1 MANILIITGTV
12 YGGAQ
17 FVAEQVQE
25 LLQGKGHTVTLTEA
39 PTVQC
44 VKSDDNDT
52 LLIISSTT
60 GQGDLPDNLVKFYN
74 ELKDQ
79 MPLVPHKRYNVIALG
94 DSSYGE
100 TYCGG
105 GKQLDEMFAELQAV
119 KLGEWLQIDACETL
133 QPEDAAVPWAEE
145 WAELL

>member
-25 LLQGKGHTVTLTEA
+25 LLQGEGHTVTLTES

-44 VKSDDNDT
+44 VKSPDNDT
-52 LLIISSTT
+52 LLVISSTT
-60 GQGDLPDNLVKFYN
+60 GQGDLPDNLVSFHN
-74 ELKDQ
+74 ALKDE
-79 MPLVPHKRYNVIALG
+79 MPLIPHKRYCVIALG
-94 DSSYGE
+94 DSSYGA
-100 TYCGG
+100 TFCGG
-105 GKQLDEMFAELQAV
+105 GKLMDEIFTEIQAV
-119 KLGEWLQIDACETL
+119 KLGEVLQIDACETL

-145 WAELL
+145 WAKLL